1 VPESSAFDVECAVE
15 KLKSHKSPG
24 TDQISAELIKAGGR
38 IIRHEIHK
46 LIISIWN
53 KEELPEKWDE
63 SFISIF
69 YKYDIEEFVV
79 ISEAFQFYQ
88 IRTNI
93 YPTSCCQG

>member
-1 VPESSAFDVECAVE
+1 MPEPSAFEVKLANE
-15 KLKSHKSPG
+15 KLKSHKSLG
-24 TDQISAELIKAGGR
+24 IDQIPAELIKAGGGT
-38 IIRHEIHK
+38 ISYENHK

-69 YKYDIEEFVV
+69 YNYDIEEFVV